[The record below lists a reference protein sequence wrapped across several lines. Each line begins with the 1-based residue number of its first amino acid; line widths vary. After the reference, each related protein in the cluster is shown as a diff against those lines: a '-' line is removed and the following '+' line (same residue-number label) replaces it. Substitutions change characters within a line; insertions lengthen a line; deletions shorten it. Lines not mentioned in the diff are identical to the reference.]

1 MDLKTTT
8 KTVRRYEPQMNTYFE
23 NVICKRPL
31 YIGGAYTF
39 VVRVSCVDKTMDYA
53 VYSPF
58 KGAKCFSD
66 FAEAKEYFTSLGK

>member
-39 VVRVSCVDKTMDYA
+39 VVRVSCEDKTMDYA

-66 FAEAKEYFTSLGK
+66 FAEAKEYFLSLGK

>member
-1 MDLKTTT
+1 MDLEKPAR
-8 KTVRRYEPQMNTYFE
+8 KIQPQMSTYFE

-39 VVRVSCVDKTMDYA
+39 VVRVSCEDKTMDYA

-58 KGAKCFSD
+58 TGTKYFSD
-66 FAEAKEYFTSLGK
+66 FAKAKEYFLSL

>member
-1 MDLKTTT
+1 
-8 KTVRRYEPQMNTYFE
+8 MNTYFE

-31 YIGGAYTF
+31 YSGGAYTF
-39 VVRVSCVDKTMDYA
+39 VVRVSCEDKAMDFA

-58 KGAKCFSD
+58 KGAKWFSD